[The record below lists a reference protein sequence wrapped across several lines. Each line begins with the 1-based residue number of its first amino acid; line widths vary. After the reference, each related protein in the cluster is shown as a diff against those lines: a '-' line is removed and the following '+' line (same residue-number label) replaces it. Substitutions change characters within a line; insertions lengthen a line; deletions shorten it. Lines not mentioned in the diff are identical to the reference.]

1 MSPTLAV
8 SPLSPERAC
17 ASSSSRTR
25 RFPDRPRPPFTAFD
39 RRLIPRPAPRTAP
52 PCSCRAARARGHDL
66 LWLGAPP
73 RESGDAG
80 GTVQDERRD
89 LAGEALHR
97 GLVGG
102 PHADA

>member
-25 RFPDRPRPPFTAFD
+25 RFPDRPRPPFTASTAVSYLD
-39 RRLIPRPAPRTAP
+39 QLHARLHHALVQQRGPV
-52 PCSCRAARARGHDL
+52 GHDL
-66 LWLGAPP
+66 LGLGAPP

-97 GLVGG
+97 GLVG
-102 PHADA
+102 